1 MNEPPPASPQSTT
14 LRERAEKAFREM
26 LDSSLDQLDSL
37 SPETLRASLYELRVH
52 QIELEMQNEDLRR
65 AQADLDASR
74 ARYFDLYDLAPVGYC
89 TVSEKGLI
97 LEANLTAAT
106 LLRRERDALVG
117 RGLSSFISKEDQELY
132 YLCRKNLLDTLQP
145 QECDLR
151 MVRPDGTAFFA
162 HLEITAACDENGA
175 PVCRF
180 ALIDVTGR
188 KQDEKAL
195 TALAMRNKTLMQ
207 SSGDGIHILDDQGNV
222 VEANETFCKMLG
234 YTGEEALHLNV
245 ADWDTQWSREELLGK
260 VRELIAHPA
269 VFETRHRRKDGAA
282 IDVEISGIGVSLD
295 GHDHLYASARDI
307 TGRKKSEEA
316 LRNLR
321 AAVEQSANTVAI
333 TDIRGNIEYVN
344 PAFEKA
350 TGYTAAEAVGKTHRM
365 LKSGE
370 QDAEFYRRLW
380 TTIMSGKIWQGE
392 FHNRRKDGSL
402 YWETAT
408 ISPVQND
415 KGETV
420 RYLAIKEDITEQK
433 QAQDEILKINRQL
446 EEATARAEKATAA
459 KSEFLATMTHEL
471 RNPLTGV
478 LGFAELLSDTTLD
491 DEQHSLTEGIRESG
505 IHLLD
510 LINDVLDFSSIE
522 KGALAIH
529 SAPFDLAP
537 LVKLSSEIIRKSA
550 ADKGV
555 AFHCE
560 LAAGVPAQIIGDER
574 RIRQILINLLA
585 NAVKFTSDGSV
596 SLRVTRSGQSG
607 TELLDFSVEDTGLG
621 ISSEALDRLFQP
633 FMQADSSISQKYG
646 GTGIGLAVSQ
656 RLAEAMGG
664 SISVVSA
671 PGKGSTFTFRL
682 PLEPAA
688 VPAGGMVA
696 VPSVGK
702 KGPVEKSGG
711 RCSVSAD
718 FSDPKNGTARSP
730 SLQGTTGT
738 TGRDALPVLVVEDD
752 RSNSFVLGKML
763 QSLGYRVEFAGNG
776 TEAVEAF
783 APGKHL
789 AILMDLRMPGM
800 NGFEAA
806 GIIRSRESGSR
817 VPIIALSA
825 NVTSGSREIYLAA
838 GMDDFLAKPFKKDEL
853 AAKLACIAL

>member
-1 MNEPPPASPQSTT
+1 MNERRPESPMAPAS
-14 LRERAEKAFREM
+14 LRERAEKAFREKV
-26 LDSSLDQLDSL
+26 DSSLEDLEALSL
-37 SPETLRASLYELRVH
+37 ETLRATLYELRVH

-65 AQADLDASR
+65 AQTDLDASR

-97 LEANLTAAT
+97 LEANLTGAT
-106 LLRRERDALVG
+106 LLRRKRDALVG
-117 RGLSSFISKEDQELY
+117 RGLANFISKKDQELY
-132 YLCRKNLLDTLQP
+132 YLCRKKLLDTRQP

-151 MVRPDGTAFFA
+151 MLRPDDTAFFA
-162 HLEITAACDENGA
+162 HLEITAASDENGE

-180 ALIDVTGR
+180 TFNDISGR
-188 KQDEKAL
+188 KRDENVLA
-195 TALAMRNKTLMQ
+195 ALAMRNKTLMQ

-222 VEANETFCKMLG
+222 VEANETFSKMLG
-234 YTGEEALHLNV
+234 YTSEEVLHLNA
-245 ADWDTQWSREELLGK
+245 ADWDTQWSREELLVK
-260 VRELIAHPA
+260 ARELIAYPG
-269 VFETRHRRKDGAA
+269 VFETRHRRKDGVVF
-282 IDVEISGIGVSLD
+282 DVEISGIGVSLD

-307 TGRKKSEEA
+307 TERKKSEES

-370 QDAEFYRRLW
+370 QDAEFYRHLW
-380 TTIMSGKIWQGE
+380 TTIRSGKIWQGE

-433 QAQDEILKINRQL
+433 QAQDEILRINRQL
-446 EEATARAEKATAA
+446 AEATARAEKATTA

-478 LGFAELLSDTTLD
+478 LGFAEILAGTPLD
-491 DEQHSLTEGIRESG
+491 DEQHSLTNGIRESG

-529 SAPFDLAP
+529 AAPFDLAH
-537 LVKLSSEIIRKSA
+537 LVKLSSELIRKSA
-550 ADKGV
+550 VDKGV
-555 AFHCE
+555 AFRCDV
-560 LAAGVPAQIIGDER
+560 AAGVPAQITGDER

-596 SLRVTRSGQSG
+596 SLRVTKSG
-607 TELLDFSVEDTGLG
+607 EFLEFSIEDTGIG
-621 ISSEALDRLFQP
+621 ISSEALARLFQL
-633 FMQADSSISQKYG
+633 FTQADSTINKEYG

-664 SISVVSA
+664 TISVVSA

-682 PLEPAA
+682 PLE
-688 VPAGGMVA
+688 VPTGGTG
-696 VPSVGK
+696 VPPVWAQD
-702 KGPVEKSGG
+702 PVEKSGG
-711 RCSVSAD
+711 RCSVSAN
-718 FSDPKNGTARSP
+718 FSDPNNGTARSP
-730 SLQGTTGT
+730 SLQGT

-752 RSNSFVLGKML
+752 RSNSLIVGKML
-763 QSLGYRVEFAGNG
+763 QSLGCRVEFARNG
-776 TEAVEAF
+776 AEAVEAF
-783 APGKHL
+783 APGKYL
-789 AILMDLRMPGM
+789 AILMDLRMPMM

-806 GIIRSRESGSR
+806 EIIRSRESGSR

-838 GMDDFLAKPFKKDEL
+838 GMDDFLAKPFKKEEL
-853 AAKLACIAL
+853 AAKLARIVKL